1 MSVRSPSLDVDGSGA
16 ESIFGS
22 GGIGG
27 FAAIVLEP
35 PSACSSLSPPPH
47 SPSTY
52 QHVHAVAATSPP
64 ISETCPP
71 RSRRG
76 DDVEAGIDDATLE
89 AFTAVVYSCDSIA
102 AATQT
107 CCFVCLENYGD
118 ADVLCVLPNSGNL
131 FQLTPLVK
139 VTPLSLGIALS

>member
-27 FAAIVLEP
+27 
-35 PSACSSLSPPPH
+35 
-47 SPSTY
+47 
-52 QHVHAVAATSPP
+52 PP

-89 AFTAVVYSCDSIA
+89 AFTAVVYK
-102 AATQT
+102 
-107 CCFVCLENYGD
+107 NYGD